1 MIDFARLES
10 LVDDMA
16 PPNLPKLPN
25 LQKEELGRPEPRSG
39 KAAPKLPNLPNQKTG
54 QNEIYCEMADDEDRT
69 PEECLFTF
77 PIKNNLGSLGNLG
90 EQRATKGYSRPTCH
104 HDNLGS
110 LGGPENLGAA
120 FDHPEDW
127 ACPLGHRMF
136 WVGTAGLK
144 ICATCHPKPEARRI
158 R

>member
-25 LQKEELGRPEPRSG
+25 LQQEELGRPEPRSG
-39 KAAPKLPNLPNQKTG
+39 KAAPKLPNLPNQKKG
-54 QNEIYCEMADDEDRT
+54 QDEIYCEMADAEDRT

-77 PIKNNLGSLGNLG
+77 PIKNSLGSLGNLG
-90 EQRATKGYSRPTCH
+90 EPRATNGYSRPTCPN
-104 HDNLGS
+104 DNLGS
-110 LGGPENLGAA
+110 PENLGTA

-127 ACPLGHRMF
+127 SCPLGHRVF
-136 WVGTAGLK
+136 WVSDYGLK
-144 ICATCHPKPEARRI
+144 ICSKCHPKAEKKRRTP
-158 R
+158 

>member
-25 LQKEELGRPEPRSG
+25 LQQEELGRSEPRNG
-39 KAAPKLPNLPNQKTG
+39 KAAPNLPNLPNQKSEQHETD
-54 QNEIYCEMADDEDRT
+54 CEPADTADWP

-77 PIKNNLGSLGNLG
+77 PIQNHLGSLGNLG
-90 EQRATKGYSRPTCH
+90 EPRAANGYSCPTCH

-110 LGGPENLGAA
+110 PENLGGA
-120 FDHPEDW
+120 FDNPEDW
-127 ACPLGHRMF
+127 SCPLGHRVF
-136 WVGTAGLK
+136 WVSAVGLK
-144 ICATCHPKPEARRI
+144 ICATCHPKPEVRKTR
-158 R
+158 